1 MATLWTWSRGGNGN
15 VEEVE
20 MRGRWLVTGLAA
32 LLAPLLAAPA
42 AGQDEALRPPGVPS
56 AMGKFLDAWVRG
68 SADET
73 LSYFGKSEQA
83 VRLAHHQLEPV
94 PISSSRSVEAA
105 RVEELQPG
113 YWGLMNSVW
122 RSPRYDRETRTYE
135 RQNGAFNSPVSGQP
149 MRLEH
154 IESEIAAIFAEE
166 FETEAVIGGGGRFL
180 AFVAN
185 EATLIT
191 FTDEDATEILL
202 GSRRPTLGM
211 LVGIGS
217 PEDIPKPGPFA
228 AFWQQEGEEWRIQ
241 TIGGI
246 QQ

>member
-1 MATLWTWSRGGNGN
+1 MTKRYSTSSG
-15 VEEVE
+15 
-20 MRGRWLVTGLAA
+20 LVVA
-32 LLAPLLAAPA
+32 LLAVAAA
-42 AGQDEALRPPGVPS
+42 SVGQDRLRVPS
-56 AMGKFLDAWVRG
+56 AMGEFLDAWVSG

-73 LSYFGKSEQA
+73 LSYFSTSEQA
-83 VRLAHHQLEPV
+83 VRLARHQLEPV
-94 PISSSRSVEAA
+94 LLASSRPAGAA
-105 RVEELQPG
+105 EEKDLRLG

-122 RSPRYDRETRTYE
+122 RSPRYDRATSTYE
-135 RQNGAFNSPVSGQP
+135 RQSGAFNLPVSEQP
-149 MRLEH
+149 MRLGH
-154 IESEIAAIFAEE
+154 IENEMAAIFAEE
-166 FETEAVIGGGGRFL
+166 FETEAMIGGDGRFV

-191 FTDEDATEILL
+191 FIDEDATEILL

-217 PEDIPKPGPFA
+217 SEDTPDPGPFA
-228 AFWQQEGEEWRIQ
+228 AFWQQDGDEWRIQ